1 MTIGKN
7 HISDMNG
14 TIDVNEQSNP
24 GRQLYTLSVNTTR
37 RPELSR
43 SFQVKLRGCVQTKGA
58 RQHLNFDERF
68 LKLRA

>member
-1 MTIGKN
+1 MAIHRIRTKEFEVEGDIMTIGKN

-43 SFQVKLRGCVQTKGA
+43 SLTSM
-58 RQHLNFDERF
+58 NI
-68 LKLRA
+68 